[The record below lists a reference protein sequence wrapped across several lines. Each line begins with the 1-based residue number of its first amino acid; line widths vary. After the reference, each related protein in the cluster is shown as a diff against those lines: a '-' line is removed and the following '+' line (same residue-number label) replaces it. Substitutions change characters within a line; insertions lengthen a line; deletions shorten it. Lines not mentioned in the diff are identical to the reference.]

1 MLKSITKR
9 LKPMITAKLNEEYLA
24 ISNEA
29 NLYCLNYIEARFK
42 RLNIDSGLEF
52 VRPDHISETCT
63 AVSIKIIEIGEL
75 LETAYPHL
83 YNNAS
88 KNLRVRL
95 RSEVIIND
103 VFKTFGR
110 ELFRDGATWAKVAA
124 LFAFAASISE
134 DCVLGGRQ
142 ELVKCVLHCV
152 RMYIHD
158 HLAVWIK
165 NQGGWVSAVL
175 VKIAMLANRKMI
187 KNKNTIMV
195 LVVKNNEHLLEMLL
209 IYLEQRV

>member
-1 MLKSITKR
+1 MLRSVTKR
-9 LKPMITAKLNEEYLA
+9 LKPIIAAKLNEEYLV
-24 ISNEA
+24 ISNES

-42 RLNIDSGLEF
+42 RLNIESGLEF
-52 VRPDHISETCT
+52 VRPDYVSETCA

-83 YNNAS
+83 YNNVS
-88 KNLRVRL
+88 KHLRVRL

-110 ELFRDGATWAKVAA
+110 ELFRDGATWAKVAS
-124 LFAFAASISE
+124 LFAFAASMSE
-134 DCVLGGRQ
+134 DCVLAGRQ

-165 NQGGWVSAVL
+165 NQGGWVRNVYNINLFIDLSFFHSF
-175 VKIAMLANRKMI
+175 IC
-187 KNKNTIMV
+187 
-195 LVVKNNEHLLEMLL
+195 LLSYAF
-209 IYLEQRV
+209 ICF